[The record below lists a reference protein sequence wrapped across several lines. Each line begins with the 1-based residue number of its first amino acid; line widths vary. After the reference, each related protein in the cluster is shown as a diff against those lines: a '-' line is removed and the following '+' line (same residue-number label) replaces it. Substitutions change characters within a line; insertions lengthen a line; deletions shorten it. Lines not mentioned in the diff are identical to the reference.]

1 MLRGKLSAEENRSK
15 PTQPKHVLTFASG
28 EGRSVLAGTMML
40 GKRFSSEYFSI
51 VFNLKSLVTILIH
64 REYLFTI
71 PDKQCVFD

>member
-51 VFNLKSLVTILIH
+51 VFN
-64 REYLFTI
+64 
-71 PDKQCVFD
+71 

>member
-1 MLRGKLSAEENRSK
+1 MLREKLSAEENRSK

-28 EGRSVLAGTMML
+28 EGRSVLAGNMML

-64 REYLFTI
+64 REYLFTT